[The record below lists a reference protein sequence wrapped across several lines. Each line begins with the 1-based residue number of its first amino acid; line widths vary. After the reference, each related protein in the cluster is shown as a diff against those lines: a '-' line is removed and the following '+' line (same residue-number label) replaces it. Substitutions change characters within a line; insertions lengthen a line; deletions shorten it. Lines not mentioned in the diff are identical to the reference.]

1 MRVRKKKHTP
11 ERMARCHAYFLEDPS
26 VLLDPVSVFGNDNP
40 VHAEIGCGK
49 GLFVCR
55 MAQRHPDI
63 NFVAFEKVP
72 DVIVMAMEKAFANQL
87 SNVRFVCADALLLPE
102 VIRPHTLDRLYLN
115 FSDPWKKSRQKK
127 RRLTY
132 RTFLEIYKQV
142 LKYGAE
148 IWFKTDNTPL
158 YELSLEEFRLCGFEL
173 KNLTDDLHN
182 SAFAAE
188 NIMTEYEK
196 AWSEKGFPI
205 HRCEAVC
212 PLQDTPTVTEDETD
226 A

>member
-1 MRVRKKKHTP
+1 MRGVNR
-11 ERMARCHAYFLEDPS
+11 
-26 VLLDPVSVFGNDNP
+26 
-40 VHAEIGCGK
+40 I
-49 GLFVCR
+49 
-55 MAQRHPDI
+55 
-63 NFVAFEKVP
+63 
-72 DVIVMAMEKAFANQL
+72 
-87 SNVRFVCADALLLPE
+87 DALLNMKDEELMEFFRTALGTHTDPE
-102 VIRPHTLDRLYLN
+102 LERRIEERRKKIQ
-115 FSDPWKKSRQKK
+115 SDFEKEWSREHLKWLFKKSRQKK

-132 RTFLEIYKQV
+132 RSFLEIYKQA

-158 YELSLEEFRLCGFEL
+158 YEFSLEEFRLCGFEL

-182 SAFAAE
+182 TPFAAE

-212 PLQDTPTVTEDETD
+212 PLQDTPPIVERGEED